1 MASVVAEKNVVAE
14 KLAVLRDRAAI
25 RAVDVA
31 NMLGTTPETVS
42 RWNQGRA
49 YPRPG
54 KESLLVDL
62 EYIVERLSEFYS
74 DPRTARAW
82 LYSRHKY
89 FDGLRPA
96 DLIQEGRIEEVL
108 EAIQTMADPTYT

>member
-1 MASVVAEKNVVAE
+1 MANLITERNVVAD
-14 KLAVLRDRAAI
+14 KLELLRNRASI

-49 YPRPG
+49 YPRPS

-62 EYIVERLSEFYS
+62 EYVVERLSEFYS
-74 DPRTARAW
+74 DPKMARVW

-89 FDGLRPA
+89 FNGLRPA

-108 EAIQTMADPTYT
+108 EALQVMADPTYT